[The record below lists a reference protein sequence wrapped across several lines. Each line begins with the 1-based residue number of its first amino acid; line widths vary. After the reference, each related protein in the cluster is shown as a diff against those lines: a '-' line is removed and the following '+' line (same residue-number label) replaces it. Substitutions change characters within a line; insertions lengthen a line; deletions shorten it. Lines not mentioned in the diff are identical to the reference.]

1 MYRKIIDKMPPKI
14 STVLLSSSS
23 FNLDELLSKIPKASQ
38 EENHLG
44 EMEKVNNE
52 QAMDTGNTD
61 REEEKMTT

>member
-1 MYRKIIDKMPPKI
+1 MPHQI
-14 STVLLSSSS
+14 STVLLGSSS

-52 QAMDTGNTD
+52 QALETGSTD

>member
-1 MYRKIIDKMPPKI
+1 MYRKIIEKMPHQI

-52 QAMDTGNTD
+52 QALETGSTD
-61 REEEKMTT
+61 REEEKMTI

>member
-23 FNLDELLSKIPKASQ
+23 FNLDELLGKIPKASQ